1 MLFSSMI
8 FLWAFLPITLGLYYG
23 VHILPISDTD
33 LKMKIKNGIL
43 LVASLFFYGFGSV
56 KYLLLM
62 IGAIVVDYVGG
73 YFVAEEGGFLS
84 HEGYNAKSNKTFR
97 SLCLIL
103 TLTINLSILFIFKY
117 LGMFADVNI
126 VLPIGISFY
135 TFQAI
140 SYVADV
146 YRGRVKVQKNPLT
159 FALYVSLFPQLIAGP
174 IVQYK
179 DVEEQMHGRIET
191 EEGFVYGIKR
201 FCYGLGKK
209 VLLANTFAVVADQIW
224 DMNVAQL
231 GAPLA
236 WLGMIAYTLQIYYD
250 FSGYS
255 DMAIG
260 LGHMFG
266 FSFKENF
273 NYPYTATSIQDF
285 WRRWH
290 MSLSGFFRD
299 YVYIPLGGSR
309 EGMARTYRNILI
321 VFALTGI
328 WHGANYTFWLW
339 GAIYGVLL
347 VFERAFFGKT
357 LQKNPVKILNW
368 IYTIFIVM
376 VEWVIFR
383 SDSVGQA
390 LTYIGQLFTPGK
402 AYTILSCLN
411 ARVWIALPIAILC
424 SGWLQKLFGKMY
436 GEHKENILIR
446 IFDGAIQLTLLVLC
460 IFSIA
465 GGTYNPF
472 IYFQF

>member
-1 MLFSSMI
+1 MV

-23 VHILPISDTD
+23 IHALPITSED
-33 LKMKIKNGIL
+33 LKIKIKNGIL
-43 LVASLFFYGFGSV
+43 LVASLVFYGYGSV

-62 IGAIVVDYVGG
+62 LLVITADYIGG
-73 YFVAEEGGFLS
+73 YFVAEREGGLS
-84 HEGYNAKSNKTFR
+84 LVGRRIA
-97 SLCLIL
+97 LIV
-103 TLTINLSILFIFKY
+103 TLSVNLGVLFIFKY

-146 YRGRVKVQKNPLT
+146 YRGRVALQKNPLT

-179 DVEEQMHGRIET
+179 DVEEQLHGRTET
-191 EEGFVYGIKR
+191 VDGFVYGIKR

-209 VLLANTFAVVADQIW
+209 VLLANTFASVADQIW
-224 DMNVAQL
+224 DMNIAQI

-236 WLGMIAYTLQIYYD
+236 WLGMVSYTLQIYYD

-273 NYPYTATSIQDF
+273 NYPYISLSIREF

-309 EGMARTYRNILI
+309 EGLARTCRNVLI

-339 GAIYGVLL
+339 GAMYGVLL
-347 VFERAFFGKT
+347 VIERLFLGK
-357 LQKNPVKILNW
+357 LLDKNPVKIVNW
-368 IYTIFIVM
+368 VYTMFIVM
-376 VEWVIFR
+376 IAWVIFR
-383 SDSVGQA
+383 SDSVPQA
-390 LTYIGQLFTPGK
+390 FVYMKQLFTYGK
-402 AYTILSCLN
+402 AYTILACLN
-411 ARVWIALPIAILC
+411 AKVWIALPIAILC
-424 SGWLQKLFGKMY
+424 SGFVQKIFGKSY
-436 GEHKENILIR
+436 EKHKDFAVMQGLD
-446 IFDGAIQLTLLVLC
+446 FVLQMALLVLC

>member
-1 MLFSSMI
+1 
-8 FLWAFLPITLGLYYG
+8 
-23 VHILPISDTD
+23 
-33 LKMKIKNGIL
+33 MKVKNGIL

-56 KYLLLM
+56 KYLFLM
-62 IGAIVVDYVGG
+62 LGAITVDYIGG
-73 YFVAEEGGFLS
+73 YFVAEHGGYLTRKGKDS
-84 HEGYNAKSNKTFR
+84 EDHGKFR
-97 SLCLIL
+97 TVALII
-103 TLTINLSILFIFKY
+103 TLTINLGILFIFKY
-117 LGMFADVNI
+117 LGMFVNVNI
-126 VLPIGISFY
+126 ALPIGISFY

-146 YRGRVKVQKNPLT
+146 YRGRVGVQKNPLT
-159 FALYVSLFPQLIAGP
+159 FALYVALFPQLIAGP

-179 DVEEQMHGRIET
+179 DVEEQMHDRKESVDL
-191 EEGFVYGIKR
+191 FVYGIKR

-209 VLLANTFAVVADQIW
+209 VLLANTFAAVADQIW
-224 DMNVAQL
+224 KMNISQI

-260 LGHMFG
+260 LGRMFG

-273 NYPYTATSIQDF
+273 NYPYISMSIQDF

-309 EGMARTYRNILI
+309 AGMAKTYRNVLI

-339 GAIYGVLL
+339 GAMYGVLL
-347 VFERAFFGKT
+347 VMERAFLGK
-357 LQKNPVKILNW
+357 LLDKNPVKVINW
-368 IYTIFIVM
+368 IYTMFIVM
-376 VEWVIFR
+376 VAWVIFR
-383 SDSVGQA
+383 SDSVSQA
-390 LTYIGQLFTPGK
+390 FTYIGQLFTYGK
-402 AYTILSCLN
+402 AYTILACLN
-411 ARVWIALPIAILC
+411 ARVWIALPIAVLC
-424 SGWLQKLFGKMY
+424 SGFIQKIFGALYEKHRDALPVRIIDAAFQLF
-436 GEHKENILIR
+436 I
-446 IFDGAIQLTLLVLC
+446 LVLC